1 MADKMIT
8 VILIEDD
15 DEIRESLN
23 ILINESKDI
32 KCIGQFGD
40 CESAIK
46 KINNLYPDVI
56 LMDISLPGMNGI
68 EGVKRIREIDESID
82 IIMLT
87 VHKNDEMIF
96 DSLCSGASGYLMKN
110 TPYAEIIEAIKE
122 VRKGGSPMSTDIARR
137 IVTSFRAKKS
147 IDFTSREHEVLG
159 LLCKGLSYKSI
170 ADKLFISIDTV
181 HFHIK
186 NIYKKLHVN
195 SKSQAVAKAIK
206 EKLV

>member
-1 MADKMIT
+1 MIR
-8 VILIEDD
+8 VIIVEDD
-15 DEIRESLN
+15 KEIRESLSVFLDESEGIKFAGSFADGETALKN
-23 ILINESKDI
+23 IPEL
-32 KCIGQFGD
+32 
-40 CESAIK
+40 
-46 KINNLYPDVI
+46 LPDVI

-68 EGVKRIREIDESID
+68 ECVKKIREKDEEID

-96 DSLCSGASGYLMKN
+96 DSLCSGACGYLMKN
-110 TPYAEIIEAIKE
+110 TPPSEIIEAIKE
-122 VRKGGSPMSTDIARR
+122 VRNGGSPMSTEIARR
-137 IVTSFRAKKS
+137 IVTSFHAKKT

-170 ADKLFISIDTV
+170 ADKLFVSIETV

-186 NIYKKLHVN
+186 NIYRKLHVN

>member
-1 MADKMIT
+1 MIR
-8 VILIEDD
+8 VVLVEDD
-15 DEIRESLN
+15 NEIRESLAL
-23 ILINESKDI
+23 LINASDDI
-32 KCIGQFGD
+32 KCVGQFEN
-40 CESAIK
+40 CETALKEIHEH
-46 KINNLYPDVI
+46 YPDVI
-56 LMDISLPGMNGI
+56 LMDISLPGINGI
-68 EGVKRIREIDESID
+68 EGVKRIREKDEDVD

-96 DSLCSGASGYLMKN
+96 DSLCSGACGYLMKN
-110 TPYAEIIEAIKE
+110 TLPGEIIEAIKE
-122 VRKGGSPMSTDIARR
+122 VKSGGSPMSTEIARR
-137 IVTSFRAKKS
+137 IVTSFRAKKK

-170 ADKLFISIDTV
+170 ADKLYISNETV

>member
-1 MADKMIT
+1 MIR
-8 VILIEDD
+8 VIIIEDD
-15 DEIRESLN
+15 KEIRENLSVL
-23 ILINESKDI
+23 LNESEGVKFV
-32 KCIGQFGD
+32 GGFGD
-40 CESAIK
+40 CETALKNIQE
-46 KINNLYPDVI
+46 ILPDVI

-68 EGVKRIREIDESID
+68 ECAKKIRETDEDID

-96 DSLCSGASGYLMKN
+96 DSLCSGACGYLMKN
-110 TPYAEIIEAIKE
+110 TPPSEIIAAIKE
-122 VRKGGSPMSTDIARR
+122 VRNGGSPMSTEIARR
-137 IVTSFRAKKS
+137 IVTSFRAKKT
-147 IDFTSREHEVLG
+147 IDFTSREHEVLA

-170 ADKLFISIDTV
+170 ADKIFVSIETV

-186 NIYKKLHVN
+186 NIYRKLHVN

>member
-1 MADKMIT
+1 MIR
-8 VILIEDD
+8 VIIVEDD
-15 DEIRESLN
+15 KEIRESLSVF
-23 ILINESKDI
+23 LDESEGLKFA
-32 KCIGQFGD
+32 GSFAD
-40 CESAIK
+40 CETALKNIPE
-46 KINNLYPDVI
+46 LLPDVI

-68 EGVKRIREIDESID
+68 ECVKKIREKDEAID

-96 DSLCSGASGYLMKN
+96 DSLCSGACGYLMKN
-110 TPYAEIIEAIKE
+110 TSPSEIIEAIKE
-122 VRKGGSPMSTDIARR
+122 VRNGGSPMSTEIARR
-137 IVTSFRAKKS
+137 IVTSFRAKKT
-147 IDFTSREHEVLG
+147 IDFTSREHEVLA

-170 ADKLFISIDTV
+170 ADKIFVSIETV

-186 NIYKKLHVN
+186 NIYRKLHVN

>member
-1 MADKMIT
+1 MIR
-8 VILIEDD
+8 VIIVEDD
-15 DEIRESLN
+15 RDIRENLSVLLN
-23 ILINESKDI
+23 ESEGIKLAGSYGECETALENINED
-32 KCIGQFGD
+32 
-40 CESAIK
+40 
-46 KINNLYPDVI
+46 LPDVI

-68 EGVKRIREIDESID
+68 ECVKKIREKDEAID

-96 DSLCSGASGYLMKN
+96 DSLCSGACGYLMKN
-110 TPYAEIIEAIKE
+110 TPPSEIIEAVKE
-122 VRKGGSPMSTDIARR
+122 VRTGGSPMSTEIARR
-137 IVTSFRAKKS
+137 IVTSFHAKKK
-147 IDFTSREHEVLG
+147 IDFTSREHEVLA

-170 ADKLFISIDTV
+170 ADKIFVSIETV

>member
-1 MADKMIT
+1 MIR
-8 VILIEDD
+8 VIIVEDD
-15 DEIRESLN
+15 QEIRDSLSVFLSES
-23 ILINESKDI
+23 EGI
-32 KCIGQFGD
+32 KYSGSFGD
-40 CESAIK
+40 CETALKNIHT
-46 KINNLYPDVI
+46 LLPDVI

-68 EGVKRIREIDESID
+68 EGVKKIREKYEDID

-96 DSLCSGASGYLMKN
+96 DSLCSGACGYLMKN
-110 TPYAEIIEAIKE
+110 TAPSEIVEAIKE
-122 VRKGGSPMSTDIARR
+122 VRKGGSPMSTEIARR
-137 IVTSFRAKKS
+137 IVTSFHIKKK

-170 ADKLFISIDTV
+170 ADKLFVSIETV

-186 NIYKKLHVN
+186 NIYRKLHVN
-195 SKSQAVAKAIK
+195 SKSQAVARALK